1 MEILLYISA
10 LIVAIAF
17 AVLVIF
23 IVQTLKAASS
33 TMQNVAGTLDRVEKQ
48 VEGITTESEHLVQK
62 STLIVDDVQKKSQSL
77 NGLFESLKDVGDS
90 VQSINY
96 TFKEMSDTVTTQSKQ
111 QSDQVARAMQWGN
124 AAIDLYTRWQARQ
137 PHPEST
143 AQNTNTTTGG

>member
-96 TFKEMSDTVTTQSKQ
+96 TFKEMSDTVTTQSKH